1 MCGICGVFFSDR
13 SQRVNRELVTAMNRQ
28 IAHRGPDDDG
38 FFVEENVTVPK
49 ERRLE
54 LEGALA
60 ELLLDVAKAGNPGS
74 AEGGSQ

>member
-1 MCGICGVFFSDR
+1 
-13 SQRVNRELVTAMNRQ
+13 MNRK
-28 IAHRGPDDDG
+28 AKPDEKQRKLAL
-38 FFVEENVTVPK
+38 FVEENVTMPK

-60 ELLLDVAKAGNPGS
+60 DLLLDVAKAGNPGS

>member
-1 MCGICGVFFSDR
+1 
-13 SQRVNRELVTAMNRQ
+13 MNRK
-28 IAHRGPDDDG
+28 AKPDEKQRKLAL
-38 FFVEENVTVPK
+38 FVEENVTMPK

>member
-1 MCGICGVFFSDR
+1 
-13 SQRVNRELVTAMNRQ
+13 MNR
-28 IAHRGPDDDG
+28 RTKPDEKQRKLAL
-38 FFVEENVTVPK
+38 FVEENVTVPK

-54 LEGALA
+54 LEGAQA